1 MPYACDFALNF
12 DQCLRAAA
20 EDQVIFFDVHPDGGK
35 PYTEML
41 YSPETSPEVA
51 RFWFRVL
58 AEGFTEE
65 FERYLQ
71 ARAFNEG
78 SDPTRFEH

>member
-1 MPYACDFALNF
+1 MHDVALTF
-12 DQCLRAAA
+12 DQCLRSAA
-20 EDQVIFFDVHPDGGK
+20 DDLVFFVDVHPDSGK

-41 YSPETSPEVA
+41 YPPTTSPEVA

-58 AEGFTEE
+58 DLCFSEE

-78 SDPTRFEH
+78 ADPTRFEH

>member
-1 MPYACDFALNF
+1 MTTAYDFALSF

-20 EDQVIFFDVHPDGGK
+20 EDQVVFFDVYPHAGK

-41 YSPETSPEVA
+41 YAPTTSPEVA
-51 RFWFRVL
+51 RFWFRAL
-58 AEGFTEE
+58 ESFPE

-71 ARAFNEG
+71 TRSVKEG
-78 SDPTRFEH
+78 PDSTRFEH

>member
-1 MPYACDFALNF
+1 
-12 DQCLRAAA
+12 
-20 EDQVIFFDVHPDGGK
+20 VVFFDVHPAAGK

-58 AEGFTEE
+58 DECFSAE

-71 ARAFNEG
+71 TRAFNEG
-78 SDPTRFEH
+78 ADPERFEH